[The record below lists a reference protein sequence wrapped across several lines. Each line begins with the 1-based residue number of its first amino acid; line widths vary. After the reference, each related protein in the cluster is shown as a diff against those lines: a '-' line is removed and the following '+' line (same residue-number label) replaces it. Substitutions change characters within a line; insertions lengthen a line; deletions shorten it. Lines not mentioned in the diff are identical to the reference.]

1 MCGCYPSEI
10 FLSSG
15 QNRPGLSVYGY
26 LCWMDSSEGEGRGIG
41 RLGSGGGG
49 DVKGRERG
57 KREPR
62 LDYGLVEPGRGWGE
76 GGSGRRV

>member
-15 QNRPGLSVYGY
+15 QNSPGLSVYGY

-41 RLGSGGGG
+41 GLGSGGGG
-49 DVKGRERG
+49 DVRGRERG

-62 LDYGLVEPGRGWGE
+62 LDYGPVEPERGWGE
-76 GGSGRRV
+76 GGSGRRL